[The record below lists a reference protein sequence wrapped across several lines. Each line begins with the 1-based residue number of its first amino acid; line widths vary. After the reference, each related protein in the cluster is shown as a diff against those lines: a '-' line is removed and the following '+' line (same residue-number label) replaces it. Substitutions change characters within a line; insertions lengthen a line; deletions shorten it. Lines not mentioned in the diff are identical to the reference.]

1 MKNIKFFY
9 IIASNKNEAEKIAT
23 KLLDKKL
30 IACANVISNVNSYFV
45 WKNKV
50 QNSKEIIICGKTTS
64 KNQKKII
71 KVVKSIHSYSVP
83 CVIFFD
89 IKNGNKDFLKWIK
102 QSVI

>member
-9 IIASNKNEAEKIAT
+9 IIAPNKREAEQISK

-64 KNQKKII
+64 KNQKNII
-71 KVVKSIHSYSVP
+71 HAVKKIHSYSVP
-83 CVIFFD
+83 CIIFFD
-89 IKNGNKDFLKWIK
+89 IKSGNKDFLKWIK
-102 QSVI
+102 RSVI

>member
-9 IIASNKNEAEKIAT
+9 IIVSNKKEAEKIAT

-45 WKNKV
+45 WKNKI

-64 KNQKKII
+64 TNQKKII
-71 KVVKSIHSYSVP
+71 QAVKSLHSYSVP
-83 CVIFFD
+83 CVIFLD
-89 IKNGNKDFLKWIK
+89 ITNGNEDFLKWVK

>member
-9 IIASNKNEAEKIAT
+9 ITTSNKKEAKLIAE

-30 IACANVISNVNSYFV
+30 IACANIINNVNSYFV

-50 QNSKEIIICGKTTS
+50 QSSREIIICGKTIS

-71 KVVKSIHSYSVP
+71 YSVKKMHSYSVP

>member
-9 IIASNKNEAEKIAT
+9 ITASNKKEAERIAK
-23 KLLDKKL
+23 KLLDKRL

-64 KNQKKII
+64 KNQKEIVR
-71 KVVKSIHSYSVP
+71 VVKKLHSYSLP
-83 CVIFFD
+83 CIIFID
-89 IKNGNKDFLKWIK
+89 IKNGNDDFLKWIK

>member
-9 IIASNKNEAEKIAT
+9 ITAPNRKEAERIAK

-30 IACANVISNVNSYFV
+30 IACANVINNVNSYFV

-64 KNQKKII
+64 KNQTKII
-71 KVVKSIHSYSVP
+71 KAVKSIHSYAVP
-83 CVIFFD
+83 CIIFFD

-102 QSVI
+102 RSVT

>member
-9 IIASNKNEAEKIAT
+9 ITAPNKKEADRIAK

-64 KNQKKII
+64 KNQTKII
-71 KVVKSIHSYSVP
+71 KAVKSIHSYSVP
-83 CVIFFD
+83 CIIFFD
-89 IKNGNKDFLKWIK
+89 IKNGNKDFLKWIE
-102 QSVI
+102 QSVT

>member
-64 KNQKKII
+64 KNQKNII
-71 KVVKSIHSYSVP
+71 HAVKKIHSYSVP
-83 CVIFFD
+83 CIIFFD
-89 IKNGNKDFLKWIK
+89 IKSGNKDFLKWIK
-102 QSVI
+102 RSVI

>member
-9 IIASNKNEAEKIAT
+9 ITAPNKKEAEQIAK

-30 IACANVISNVNSYFV
+30 IACANVISNVRSYFV

-50 QNSKEIIICGKTTS
+50 QNSKEIIICGKTIS
-64 KNQKKII
+64 KNKKKI
-71 KVVKSIHSYSVP
+71 VQAVKSLHSYSVP

-89 IKNGNKDFLKWIK
+89 IKNGNKDFLKWVK

>member
-9 IIASNKNEAEKIAT
+9 ITTSNKKEAERIAK

-30 IACANVISNVNSYFV
+30 IACANVINNVNSYFV

-71 KVVKSIHSYSVP
+71 QAVKSLHSYSVP
-83 CVIFFD
+83 CVIFND
-89 IKNGNKDFLKWIK
+89 ITIGYKDFLKWIK

>member
-9 IIASNKNEAEKIAT
+9 ITAPNKKEGKRIAK

-30 IACANVISNVNSYFV
+30 IACANIISNVSSYFV
-45 WKNKV
+45 WKNKT

-64 KNQKKII
+64 KNQKKIVH
-71 KVVKSIHSYSVP
+71 VVKSLHSYSVP
-83 CVIFFD
+83 CVIFLD

-102 QSVI
+102 QSVT

>member
-45 WKNKV
+45 WKNKIK
-50 QNSKEIIICGKTTS
+50 NSKEIIICGKTIS
-64 KNQKKII
+64 KNQKKL
-71 KVVKSIHSYSVP
+71 
-83 CVIFFD
+83 FM
-89 IKNGNKDFLKWIK
+89 
-102 QSVI
+102 Q

>member
-9 IIASNKNEAEKIAT
+9 ITTPNKKEAKQIAQ

-64 KNQKKII
+64 KNQTKII
-71 KVVKSIHSYSVP
+71 KAVKSIHSYSVP

-89 IKNGNKDFLKWIK
+89 IKNGNKDFLKWIE
-102 QSVI
+102 QSVT

>member
-9 IIASNKNEAEKIAT
+9 IIASNKKEAEKIAT

-45 WKNKV
+45 WKNKI
-50 QNSKEIIICGKTTS
+50 QNSKEIIICGKTIS
-64 KNQKKII
+64 KNQKEI
-71 KVVKSIHSYSVP
+71 VHAVKSLHSYSVP

-89 IKNGNKDFLKWIK
+89 IKNGNKDFLKWVK

>member
-1 MKNIKFFY
+1 MKNINFFY
-9 IIASNKNEAEKIAT
+9 IIASNKKEAEKIAK
-23 KLLDKKL
+23 KLLNKKL

-64 KNQKKII
+64 KNQKNII
-71 KVVKSIHSYSVP
+71 HAVKKIHSYSVP
-83 CVIFFD
+83 CIIFFD
-89 IKNGNKDFLKWIK
+89 IKSGNKDFLKWVK

>member
-9 IIASNKNEAEKIAT
+9 ITASNKKEAERIAK
-23 KLLDKKL
+23 KLLNKKL

-64 KNQKKII
+64 KNQTKIV
-71 KVVKSIHSYSVP
+71 KAVKSIHSYAVP
-83 CVIFFD
+83 CIIFFN
-89 IKNGNKDFLKWIK
+89 IKNGNKDFLEWIER
-102 QSVI
+102 SVT

>member
-9 IIASNKNEAEKIAT
+9 ITASDKREAEKIAK
-23 KLLDKKL
+23 KLLNKKL
-30 IACANVISNVNSYFV
+30 IACANIISNVNSYFV

-50 QNSKEIIICGKTTS
+50 QNSKEIIICGKTIS

-71 KVVKSIHSYSVP
+71 KEVKKLHSYSVP
-83 CVIFFD
+83 CIIFFD
-89 IKNGNKDFLKWIK
+89 IKNGNNDFLKWIK

>member
-9 IIASNKNEAEKIAT
+9 ITTPNKSEAEKIAE
-23 KLLDKKL
+23 KLLGKKL

-89 IKNGNKDFLKWIK
+89 IKNGNRDFLKWIR
-102 QSVI
+102 QSVT

>member
-9 IIASNKNEAEKIAT
+9 IIASNKKEAERIAK
-23 KLLDKKL
+23 KLLNKKL

-64 KNQKKII
+64 KNLTKII
-71 KVVKSIHSYSVP
+71 KAVKSIHSYSVP
-83 CVIFFD
+83 CIIFFD
-89 IKNGNKDFLKWIK
+89 IKNGNNDFLKWIK
-102 QSVI
+102 QSVT

>member
-9 IIASNKNEAEKIAT
+9 ITASNKKEAERIAK
-23 KLLDKKL
+23 KLLNKKL

-64 KNQKKII
+64 KNQTKII
-71 KVVKSIHSYSVP
+71 HAVKSIHSYAVP
-83 CVIFFD
+83 CIIFFD
-89 IKNGNKDFLKWIK
+89 IKSGNKDFLQWIER
-102 QSVI
+102 SVI

>member
-9 IIASNKNEAEKIAT
+9 ITAPNKRQAEQIAR

-30 IACANVISNVNSYFV
+30 IACANVISKVSSYFV

-64 KNQKKII
+64 KNQKQII
-71 KVVKSIHSYSVP
+71 HEVKKLHSYSVP

-102 QSVI
+102 QSVT

>member
-9 IIASNKNEAEKIAT
+9 ITASNKKEAEQIAK
-23 KLLDKKL
+23 KLLNKKL

-64 KNQKKII
+64 KNQTKII
-71 KVVKSIHSYSVP
+71 HAVKSIHSYAVP
-83 CVIFFD
+83 CIIFFH

>member
-9 IIASNKNEAEKIAT
+9 IIASNRKEAERIAK

-30 IACANVISNVNSYFV
+30 IACANVINNVNSYFV

-64 KNQKKII
+64 KNQTKII
-71 KVVKSIHSYSVP
+71 KAVKSIHSYAVP
-83 CVIFFD
+83 CIIFFD

-102 QSVI
+102 RSVT

>member
-9 IIASNKNEAEKIAT
+9 ITASNKKEAEQIAK
-23 KLLDKKL
+23 KLLNKKL

-64 KNQKKII
+64 KNQTKII
-71 KVVKSIHSYSVP
+71 KAVKSIHSYSVP
-83 CVIFFD
+83 CIIFFD
-89 IKNGNKDFLKWIK
+89 IKKGNKDFLKWIE
-102 QSVI
+102 QSVT

>member
-9 IIASNKNEAEKIAT
+9 ITVPNTKEAGQISK

-71 KVVKSIHSYSVP
+71 QIVKSLHSYSVP
-83 CVIFFD
+83 CIIFFD

-102 QSVI
+102 QSVT

>member
-9 IIASNKNEAEKIAT
+9 ITASNKKEAERIAK
-23 KLLDKKL
+23 KLLDKRL
-30 IACANVISNVNSYFV
+30 IAWANVINKVNSYFV
-45 WKNKV
+45 WKNRI

-83 CVIFFD
+83 CIIFFD
-89 IKNGNKDFLKWIK
+89 IKNGNKDFLKWIE
-102 QSVI
+102 QSVT

>member
-9 IIASNKNEAEKIAT
+9 ITASNKKEAGRIAK
-23 KLLDKKL
+23 KLLNKKL

-64 KNQKKII
+64 NNQKKIMQ
-71 KVVKSIHSYSVP
+71 VVKSLHSYSVP

-89 IKNGNKDFLKWIK
+89 IKNGNRDFLRWIK
-102 QSVI
+102 RSVT

>member
-9 IIASNKNEAEKIAT
+9 ITAPNAKEAKQISK

-30 IACANVISNVNSYFV
+30 IACANVISNVSSYFR

-64 KNQKKII
+64 RNEIKII
-71 KVVKSIHSYSVP
+71 NEVKKMHSFSAP

>member
-9 IIASNKNEAEKIAT
+9 IIASNKKEAEKIAT

-50 QNSKEIIICGKTTS
+50 QNSKEIIICGKTIS

-71 KVVKSIHSYSVP
+71 KEVKKLHSYSVP
-83 CVIFFD
+83 CIIFFD